1 MPEYPLFK
9 ALIFKTLRAKVV
21 PEYRFHHKRRWKF
34 DYAVPDLMIAIEI
47 EGGTWI
53 KGRHNR
59 AEGYQKDMEKYNM
72 AQLMGWKV
80 LRYTPEQVGECV
92 RDLETIKRGLK

>member
-1 MPEYPLFK
+1 MPDYPLFRI
-9 ALIFKTLRAKVV
+9 LIHKTLRSKVV
-21 PEYRFHHKRRWKF
+21 AEYKFHPVRKWRF
-34 DYAVPDLMIAIEI
+34 DYAVPDLMIAVEI

-80 LRYTPEQVGECV
+80 LRYTPEQAGECV
-92 RDLETIKRGLK
+92 RDLETVKRGMK